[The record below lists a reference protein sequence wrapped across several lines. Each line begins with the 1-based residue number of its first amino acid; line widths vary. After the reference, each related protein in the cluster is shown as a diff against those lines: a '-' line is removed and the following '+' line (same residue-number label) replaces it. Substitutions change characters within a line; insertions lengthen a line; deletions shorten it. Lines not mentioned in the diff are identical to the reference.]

1 MNDFDKFRSSYIT
14 KKVVSFYV
22 IPSFYQKISAR
33 LIFWRRTPLFWLEK
47 CRMQKTSPLISSYLY
62 LAAIKLFFSI
72 LGSPSFDWRKN
83 KWWQWRKRIWPQI
96 NSGQSA
102 PTTSPRGLQQT
113 QRLFDQPTVPIGR
126 PCSRPGPCTL
136 HSSLL
141 GLHGH
146 DWLPTPSHHLFTTQ
160 WGYAHPTLYCP
171 LRYPSPSTFSA
182 NYPLITTEQQS
193 HSAKFQLA
201 TKLEFRGAIQ
211 TGRNFLELYQSLY

>member
-1 MNDFDKFRSSYIT
+1 MQETT
-14 KKVVSFYV
+14 KKLTIHVILFEFSYKVVF
-22 IPSFYQKISAR
+22 
-33 LIFWRRTPLFWLEK
+33 LF
-47 CRMQKTSPLISSYLY
+47 
-62 LAAIKLFFSI
+62 
-72 LGSPSFDWRKN
+72 LGSPSFNWRKN

-102 PTTSPRGLQQT
+102 PTTSPRSLQQT